1 MEVKEIAAK
10 LRELAD
16 AIEEEK
22 APKIS
27 LEDVRAV
34 LAIKSRDGKTLE
46 VRKLINTY
54 GVTKLSDVPE
64 EKYQELMAR
73 RQQLP

>member
-64 EKYQELMAR
+64 DKYQELMAKAEA
-73 RQQLP
+73 L

>member
-1 MEVKEIAAK
+1 MEVKEIVAK

-54 GVTKLSDVPE
+54 GVTKLSEVPE
-64 EKYQELMAR
+64 EKYQELMAKAEA
-73 RQQLP
+73 L

>member
-1 MEVKEIAAK
+1 MEVKEIVAK

-34 LAIKSRDGKTLE
+34 LAIKSCDGKTLE

-64 EKYQELMAR
+64 EKYQELMAKAEA
-73 RQQLP
+73 L

>member
-34 LAIKSRDGKTLE
+34 LAIKSRDGKTLD

-64 EKYQELMAR
+64 EKYQELMVKAEA
-73 RQQLP
+73 L

>member
-1 MEVKEIAAK
+1 MEAKEIVAK

-64 EKYQELMAR
+64 EKYRELMAKAEA
-73 RQQLP
+73 L

>member
-16 AIEEEK
+16 AIEEER

-64 EKYQELMAR
+64 EKYQELMAKAEA
-73 RQQLP
+73 L

>member
-64 EKYQELMAR
+64 EKYQELIIKAEA
-73 RQQLP
+73 L

>member
-1 MEVKEIAAK
+1 MEVKEIVAK

-64 EKYQELMAR
+64 EKYRELLKKVEA
-73 RQQLP
+73 L

>member
-64 EKYQELMAR
+64 EKYQELMAKVEA
-73 RQQLP
+73 L

>member
-1 MEVKEIAAK
+1 MEVKEIVAK

-64 EKYQELMAR
+64 EKYQELMAKAEA
-73 RQQLP
+73 L

>member
-64 EKYQELMAR
+64 EKYQELMAKAEA
-73 RQQLP
+73 L

>member
-64 EKYQELMAR
+64 EKYRELLKKVEA
-73 RQQLP
+73 L

>member
-1 MEVKEIAAK
+1 MEAKEIAAK

-64 EKYQELMAR
+64 EKYQELMAKAEA
-73 RQQLP
+73 L

>member
-34 LAIKSRDGKTLE
+34 LAIKSRDGKTLD

-64 EKYQELMAR
+64 EKYQELMAKAEA
-73 RQQLP
+73 L

>member
-1 MEVKEIAAK
+1 MEAKEIVAK

-64 EKYQELMAR
+64 EKYQELMAKAEA
-73 RQQLP
+73 L

>member
-64 EKYQELMAR
+64 EKYRELMAKAEA
-73 RQQLP
+73 L

>member
-10 LRELAD
+10 LRELAN

-64 EKYQELMAR
+64 EKYQELMAKAEA
-73 RQQLP
+73 L

>member
-1 MEVKEIAAK
+1 MEVKEIVAK

-22 APKIS
+22 APKIG

-64 EKYQELMAR
+64 EKYRELMAKAEA
-73 RQQLP
+73 L

>member
-1 MEVKEIAAK
+1 MEVKEIVAK

-16 AIEEEK
+16 EIEEPE
-22 APKIS
+22 APKIDK
-27 LEDVRAV
+27 EDVRIV
-34 LAIKSRDGKTLE
+34 MAIKSRDGKTLE

-64 EKYQELMAR
+64 EKYQELMAKAEA
-73 RQQLP
+73 L

>member
-54 GVTKLSDVPE
+54 GVTKLSEVPE
-64 EKYQELMAR
+64 EKYQELMAKAEA
-73 RQQLP
+73 L

>member
-27 LEDVRAV
+27 LEDVRAA

-64 EKYQELMAR
+64 EKYRELMAKAEA
-73 RQQLP
+73 L